1 MTQHGARGMI
11 RPRSFRGR
19 GTGSCDVAA
28 SSSWFGRG
36 PMCRH
41 RGPARQRAQRRR
53 CGARSAGLGLDPA
66 GSKGSARFWGTVIA
80 ALRAHG
86 ADHAAKSLALL
97 TPGPRERERC
107 RAPSPP
113 PDEPWRLQS
122 RTPRLLSPTRR
133 PARHPRGPPSPGTF
147 KFASSRSCVSSPPT
161 SRRPR
166 SRPSCRSRSTRE
178 DASAQRLRQAR
189 RPQAH
194 RGPRPSKGPRRAR
207 RVAEGR

>member
-11 RPRSFRGR
+11 RPGSFRGR
-19 GTGSCDVAA
+19 GTGSCDVTA

-80 ALRAHG
+80 ALRAYG

-107 RAPSPP
+107 RAPSRHRTSHGAFRAELL
-113 PDEPWRLQS
+113 DCFRRLVG
-122 RTPRLLSPTRR
+122 

-147 KFASSRSCVSSPPT
+147 TVRELAVLRFLPTNLTAAEIATELWVSVHT
-161 SRRPR
+161 
-166 SRPSCRSRSTRE
+166 
-178 DASAQRLRQAR
+178 
-189 RPQAH
+189 
-194 RGPRPSKGPRRAR
+194 
-207 RVAEGR
+207 